1 MIYTIKFADYNT
13 AMGEI
18 IMSEETT
25 LEVLLSNE
33 FGLNIPEQFSNI
45 SPEDWAK
52 YAFENNLEYVITFYK
67 NQKPYAT
74 VSNTTLSISIKY
86 YEEKEDG
93 LKVYLSTNFMK
104 GHIDDG
110 FVPYDNNKIFLSQI
124 DRIGGLGQTILFYS
138 QKKKNNVFSEE
149 FTETNGNVEL
159 VEQFGTADLSKHW
172 FDIPKDFLDYEAL
185 LDYQNLFNELPPVFG
200 SKTLE

>member
-1 MIYTIKFADYNT
+1 MYTTKFADYNAT
-13 AMGEI
+13 MGEI

-33 FGLNIPEQFSNI
+33 FGLKVPTQFSNI

-67 NQKPYAT
+67 DQKPYAT

-86 YEEKEDG
+86 YEEKENG

-104 GHIDDG
+104 GYIDTGSKDNG

-172 FDIPKDFLDYEAL
+172 FDTPKNYLDYEAL
-185 LDYQNLFNELPPVFG
+185 LDYQNLFNQLPSVPA
-200 SKTLE
+200 

>member
-1 MIYTIKFADYNT
+1 MYTTKFADYNT

-33 FGLNIPEQFSNI
+33 FGLNIPPQFSNI

-67 NQKPYAT
+67 DQKPYAT

-86 YEEKEDG
+86 YEEKEHG

-104 GHIDDG
+104 GYIDTGSKDNG
-110 FVPYDNNKIFLSQI
+110 FITYENNKIFLSQI

-172 FDIPKDFLDYEAL
+172 FETPKDYLDYEAL
-185 LDYQNLFNELPPVFG
+185 LDYQNLFNELPSVPA
-200 SKTLE
+200 

>member
-1 MIYTIKFADYNT
+1 MIYTAKFADYNAT
-13 AMGEI
+13 MGEI

-33 FGLNIPEQFSNI
+33 FGLKIPEQFSNI

-67 NQKPYAT
+67 DQKPYAT

-93 LKVYLSTNFMK
+93 LKIYLNINFMK
-104 GHIDDG
+104 GHIDNG
-110 FVPYDNNKIFLSQI
+110 FVLYDNNKIFLSQI

-172 FDIPKDFLDYEAL
+172 FDTPKHYLDYEAL
-185 LDYQNLFNELPPVFG
+185 LDYQNLFNELPSVPA
-200 SKTLE
+200 